1 MLWQDKQSQ
10 LHVLRLNLEFDKTLY
25 KMPMYKP
32 TTGVRLYV
40 YSRLTLVVE
49 FWEASHISPNI
60 ATLGSNLDSE
70 SKLSS
75 DESQSGI

>member
-1 MLWQDKQSQ
+1 MEWLYNIMLDMI
-10 LHVLRLNLEFDKTLY
+10 LLEEKKERWTFCLWYFLY
-25 KMPMYKP
+25 EKKFLSTDM
-32 TTGVRLYV
+32 V
-40 YSRLTLVVE
+40 
-49 FWEASHISPNI
+49 I